1 MNALTSIF
9 DWLLAVSLR
18 ASLLTFLVL
27 LLQAAFRRHLT
38 ARIRYA
44 LWLPVLVVLLMP
56 VFPQSRW
63 SIEHVFQT
71 PPQPAPIPAP
81 AISPLMLEPAQVVL
95 ESATPKP
102 EPINWQR
109 VLLITWFCVSSGILV
124 FGSISFML
132 TLRRF
137 KQSRHPA
144 SDELLATLAQIAREM
159 RLRHV
164 PHVLIASTVS
174 SPAVT
179 GLLRPTLLLPAE
191 FDREFTPA
199 EIRLVLKHELMH
211 LKRGDLPVNA
221 LICVLMALHWFN
233 PLLWIAFFR
242 IRADREAACDAQ
254 VLQDATRDNR
264 IEYGHALL
272 KVETAFCPR
281 GFSLGFVGIFQ
292 RGSALRSRIQSIATH
307 RESHPVMKALIT
319 LCIVLMTF
327 FGITRA
333 QQPEPA
339 EDAPLIAIEVKI
351 VEFKKATDW
360 NFGGRLPDKETNAF
374 LPAVLLSPEELT
386 IQLSEMLK
394 SDSTTTISYPRMVT
408 VSGHELMVK
417 SVVNQPYKGKDGKV
431 AELPIGLVCKFTPT
445 LNGESV
451 KLDMDITDTDLIDPA
466 TGAAISEFKGDYPTV
481 RTRTYKASHE
491 SSDGQSCV
499 IAGWHD
505 GKPQSKRPV
514 LYIITPHVIDPKK
527 GGLPAATP
535 SDFAVGKS
543 AFRPRDSMV
552 ITSMTRSAEMLTVGV
567 DYELGSADE
576 ATAALYI
583 TSTTDDKAS
592 AIDARQQVLLKRG
605 RGSFVLHLPTPT
617 QGLPHITFYDTL
629 THKPFG
635 GIYFGTEAEAAK
647 SQALDLSYMTSSA
660 QTKAAVSTDFI
671 KTKLNEIIVPSVQF
685 QGASVEECLAYLRVK
700 SRELSPDPAAP
711 GVSIIYRQGD
721 PPSKAA
727 ISMDLKDVP
736 LGEALRYV
744 VELASLK
751 MIIQPYAV
759 LIGPAADP
767 VFAKSAAAASVLD
780 PSDRIGE
787 IGIPTPA
794 SKITLPSV
802 VFRDASLAECIDF
815 IRIKSRDLDPDKKGV
830 NIIVK
835 PGGDASARITLSLTN
850 VPVVEALRYCAE
862 LANHKLTTNA
872 QSYFLTPVSA
882 EAPANED
889 QASSPAAP
897 PPESAAEAK
906 AAELRKARPQQYDF
920 AKANLGDV
928 LRFLATDAGI
938 NFISLPDDNPNNKKL
953 VTFSINSSP
962 FEVLETLCR
971 ANGLVLALDQNRW
984 FIRAAADAALVTKEY
999 ALPKTQASLETILK
1013 DISTVIE
1020 GDETKPVADTPQP
1033 SVTFKKEQNSV
1044 SVKATRLQHTWISA
1058 YFQGLSSSALPAK
1071 TK

>member
-1 MNALTSIF
+1 MNTLTQIF
-9 DWLLAVSLR
+9 DWLLAASLR
-18 ASLLTFLVL
+18 ASLLTLATLLV
-27 LLQAAFRRHLT
+27 QAAFRRHLT
-38 ARIRYA
+38 ARMRYA

-56 VFPQSRW
+56 VLPQSRW
-63 SIEHVFQT
+63 SIEHVFQAS
-71 PPQPAPIPAP
+71 PQPALPTPSAV
-81 AISPLMLEPAQVVL
+81 SPLMVEAAPVVFEAPAPMPEPA
-95 ESATPKP
+95 
-102 EPINWQR
+102 NWQH
-109 VLLITWFCVSSGILV
+109 VLLLSWLGVSAGMLV
-124 FGSISFML
+124 FGSVSFML

-137 KQSRHPA
+137 KHARHPA
-144 SDELLATLAQIAREM
+144 SDELLATLAQIASEM
-159 RLRHV
+159 HLRYV
-164 PHVLIASTVS
+164 PRVLIASSVS

-199 EIRLVLKHELMH
+199 EARLVLKHELMH
-211 LKRGDLPVNA
+211 LKRGDLPLNA
-221 LICVLMALHWFN
+221 LMCVLMALHWFN
-233 PLLWIAFFR
+233 PLLWIAFFK

-254 VLQDATRDNR
+254 VLQDATRDHR
-264 IEYGHALL
+264 IAYGHALL
-272 KVETAFCPR
+272 KVETAFSPR
-281 GFSLGFVGIFQ
+281 GLSLGFVGIFQ
-292 RGSALRSRIQSIATH
+292 RGAALRSRIQSIAKH
-307 RESHPVMKALIT
+307 RAPHPVMKSLIS

-327 FGITRA
+327 FGVTRA
-333 QQPEPA
+333 QQPKPA
-339 EDAPLIAIEVKI
+339 EDGPLIAIEVKI

-360 NFGGRLPDKETNAF
+360 NFDGRLPAEETQSF
-374 LPAVLLSPEELT
+374 LPTLLSPDEFAVQLRELLRNDRT
-386 IQLSEMLK
+386 NV
-394 SDSTTTISYPRMVT
+394 TSYPRIVT
-408 VSGHELMVK
+408 ANEKEVVIK
-417 SVVNQPYKGKDGKV
+417 SIVNQPSKDKDGKV
-431 AELPIGLVCKFTPT
+431 FYVPIGLVCKFTPT
-445 LNGESV
+445 VSGEAV
-451 KLDMDITDTDLIDPA
+451 NLGIDITDSDLFDPA
-466 TGAAISEFKGDYPTV
+466 TGAVISEFKGDYANARSRV
-481 RTRTYKASHE
+481 YKATQPMQAGH
-491 SSDGQSCV
+491 SCV

-583 TSTTDDKAS
+583 TSTADNKAS

-605 RGSFVLHLPTPT
+605 RGSFVLHLPTPS

-629 THKPFG
+629 TRKPFG

-647 SQALDLSYMTSSA
+647 SRALDLSYMTSSA
-660 QTKAAVSTDFI
+660 KTKAAAPTDFI
-671 KTKLNEIIVPSVQF
+671 KTRLSEIIIPSVQF
-685 QGASVEECLAYLRVK
+685 QGASVEEAIEYLRVK
-700 SRELSPDPAAP
+700 TRELSPGPKAP
-711 GVSIIYRQGD
+711 GVSIIYRQGN

-759 LIGPAADP
+759 LIGPADDP
-767 VFAKSAAAASVLD
+767 VFAKSAAGPPSLD
-780 PSDRIGE
+780 PFDKLGV
-787 IGIPTPA
+787 IPAPG
-794 SKITLPSV
+794 SKIIIPSV
-802 VFRDASLAECIDF
+802 EFRDATLTECIDY

-835 PGGDASARITLSLTN
+835 TGGDASARITLSLKD
-850 VPVVEALRYCAE
+850 VPLSEALRYCAE
-862 LANHKLTTNA
+862 LANHKLTSDA
-872 QSYFLTPVSA
+872 QSFFLTPVSA
-882 EAPANED
+882 EAPATKD
-889 QASSPAAP
+889 QASSPASQTSP
-897 PPESAAEAK
+897 NAAEAR

-938 NFISLPDDNPNNKKL
+938 NFISLPDDNPINQKL
-953 VTFSINSSP
+953 MTFSINSSP

-984 FIRAAADAALVTKEY
+984 FIRVADDSALVTKVY
-999 ALPKTQASLETILK
+999 ALPKTQASIETILK

-1020 GDETKPVADTPQP
+1020 GDETKPVADAPQP
-1033 SVTFKKEQNSV
+1033 SMTFKKEQNSV

-1058 YFQGLSSSALPAK
+1058 YFQGLSSSAQPAK

>member
-1 MNALTSIF
+1 MNTLTQIF
-9 DWLLAVSLR
+9 DWLLAASLR
-18 ASLLTFLVL
+18 ASLLTLATL
-27 LLQAAFRRHLT
+27 LIQVAFRRHLT
-38 ARIRYA
+38 ARMRCA
-44 LWLPVLVVLLMP
+44 LWLPVLIVLLMP
-56 VFPQSRW
+56 FLPQSRW
-63 SIEHVFQT
+63 SIEHVFQA
-71 PPQPAPIPAP
+71 PPQPASPTPSAV
-81 AISPLMLEPAQVVL
+81 SPLMVEPAPVVF
-95 ESATPKP
+95 ESVTPMP
-102 EPINWQR
+102 EPINWQQ
-109 VLLITWFCVSSGILV
+109 VFLLSWLGVSAGMLV

-137 KQSRHPA
+137 KKARHPA
-144 SDELLATLAQIAREM
+144 SEELLETLAQIASEM
-159 RLRHV
+159 HLRYV
-164 PHVLIASTVS
+164 PRVLIASSVS

-199 EIRLVLKHELMH
+199 EARLVLKHELMH
-211 LKRGDLPVNA
+211 LKRGDLPLNA
-221 LICVLMALHWFN
+221 LMCVLMALHWFN
-233 PLLWIAFFR
+233 PLLWIAFIK

-254 VLQDATRDNR
+254 VLHDATRDHR
-264 IEYGHALL
+264 IAYGHALL
-272 KVETAFCPR
+272 KVETAFSPR
-281 GFSLGFVGIFQ
+281 GLSLGFVGIFQ
-292 RGSALRSRIQSIATH
+292 RGAALRSRIQSIAKH
-307 RESHPVMKALIT
+307 RAPHPTMKALIT
-319 LCIVLMTF
+319 MCIVLMTF
-327 FGITRA
+327 FGVTRA
-333 QQPEPA
+333 QQPKPA

-360 NFGGRLPDKETNAF
+360 NFDGRLPTDETHSF
-374 LPAVLLSPEELT
+374 LPALLSSDEFAVQLRELLRNDRT
-386 IQLSEMLK
+386 NV
-394 SDSTTTISYPRMVT
+394 TSYPRIVT
-408 VSGHELMVK
+408 ANEREVVIK
-417 SVVNQPYKGKDGKV
+417 SIVNQPSKDKDGKV
-431 AELPIGLVCKFTPT
+431 VYVPIGLVCKFTPT
-445 LNGESV
+445 VSGEAV
-451 KLDMDITDTDLIDPA
+451 NLGIDITDSDLFDPA
-466 TGAAISEFKGDYPTV
+466 TGAVISEFKGDYPNARSRV
-481 RTRTYKASHE
+481 YKATQQMQT
-491 SSDGQSCV
+491 GQSCV
-499 IAGWHD
+499 IGGWHD

-583 TSTTDDKAS
+583 TSTTDNEAS

-605 RGSFVLHLPTPT
+605 RGSFVLHLPTPS

-647 SQALDLSYMTSSA
+647 SRALDLSYMTSSA
-660 QTKAAVSTDFI
+660 QTKAAASTDFI
-671 KTKLNEIIVPSVQF
+671 KTRLNEIIIPSVQF
-685 QGASVEECLAYLRVK
+685 QGASVEEAIEYLRVK

-711 GVSIIYRQGD
+711 GVSIIYRQGN

-744 VELASLK
+744 VDLASLK

-759 LIGPAADP
+759 LIGPADDP
-767 VFAKSAAAASVLD
+767 AFAKSAAAPAVLD
-780 PSDRIGE
+780 PVSKLGE
-787 IGIPTPA
+787 IVIPAPA
-794 SKITLPSV
+794 AKIIIPSV
-802 VFRDASLAECIDF
+802 EFRDSTLTECIDF
-815 IRIKSRDLDPDKKGV
+815 IRIKSRELDPDKKGV

-835 PGGDASARITLSLTN
+835 PGGDASARITLSLKD
-850 VPVVEALRYCAE
+850 VPLSEALRYCSA
-862 LANHKLTTNA
+862 LANHKLTSDA
-872 QSYFLTPVSA
+872 QTFFLTPVLA
-882 EAPANED
+882 EPPANKD
-889 QASSPAAP
+889 QASSPAAKT
-897 PPESAAEAK
+897 SANAAEAK

-938 NFISLPDDNPNNKKL
+938 NFISLPDHNPINQKL
-953 VTFSINSSP
+953 MTFSINSSP

-984 FIRAAADAALVTKEY
+984 FIRAADDTALVTKVY
-999 ALPKTQASLETILK
+999 ALPKTQASIETILK
-1013 DISTVIE
+1013 DLSTVIE
-1020 GDETKPVADTPQP
+1020 GDETKPVADAPQP
-1033 SVTFKKEQNSV
+1033 SMTFKKEQNSV
-1044 SVKATRLQHTWISA
+1044 SVKATRLQHTWINA
-1058 YFQGLSSSALPAK
+1058 YFQGLSSSAQPAK